1 MAFRKTIF
9 CGSCEQNVEIIV
21 GSGREHSIFSQQG
34 CPSCREKEKIKK
46 KQEYLAGLEKLSMEE
61 RIRKLEEQA
70 YDHSNVTHGYKSP
83 PRF

>member
-9 CGSCEQNVEIIV
+9 CSSCGQNVEIIV
-21 GSGREHSIFSQQG
+21 GSGRQHSIFSQQG
-34 CPSCREKEKIKK
+34 CDSCREKEKIKK

-70 YDHSNVTHGYKSP
+70 YNHSKVAHGYIPP
-83 PRF
+83 PRI